1 MRISDWS
8 SDVCSSDLRA
18 RGCDSL
24 RLIARTARLTG
35 HAVDVDRKNIVGRFR
50 IHDRG
55 DRMRRYRW
63 GALRRQRKNGS
74 GFEEHVPAPGQLDR
88 KSVVSGKSVSVRE
101 ALGVRRIIAQKK
113 QD

>member
-1 MRISDWS
+1 M
-8 SDVCSSDLRA
+8 DLAEAEIHAVAARNIRA

-74 GFEEHVPAPGQLDR
+74 GFEEHVPAPGQLR
-88 KSVVSGKSVSVRE
+88 GRSEERRVGEEWVSTGRSRWS
-101 ALGVRRIIAQKK
+101 L
-113 QD
+113 